1 MVVEKGRN
9 VPLTAVSRKI
19 GSPPPDCIK
28 DALKR
33 LKEEFGYG
41 ESDDK

>member
-1 MVVEKGRN
+1 MPNTR
-9 VPLTAVSRKI
+9 VSRKKD
-19 GSPPPDCIK
+19 SPPPDCIK
-28 DALKR
+28 NALKR